1 MIEYIKHNNQLIS
14 IIIKS
19 NYVDENIKF
28 FTPESFE
35 LQLGYMN
42 RRKNYRIKPHIHS
55 ATKRNIS
62 KTFEVLFIRKGK
74 VQIDFYDKNKIK
86 LQSKILNKGDTILI
100 GDCGHGFIMLE
111 DSEILEVKQG
121 PYQIEKDKY
130 SI

>member
-1 MIEYIKHNNQLIS
+1 MIEYIKHDNEIIS

-19 NYVDENIKF
+19 NYAGEDINF
-28 FTPESFE
+28 FTPESYE

-42 RRKNYRIKPHIHS
+42 RKKNYIIEPHIHAS
-55 ATKRNIS
+55 TKRNIH

-74 VQIDFYDKNKIK
+74 VQIDFFSKNKIK

-100 GDCGHGFIMLE
+100 GDCGHGFTMLE

-121 PYQIEKDKY
+121 PYQINNDKY

>member
-1 MIEYIKHNNQLIS
+1 MIEYIKHNNQIIS

-28 FTPESFE
+28 FTPDSFE

-42 RRKNYRIKPHIHS
+42 RSKNYRIKPHIHS
-55 ATKRNIS
+55 PLKRNIS

-86 LQSKILNKGDTILI
+86 LQNKILNKGDTILI

>member
-1 MIEYIKHNNQLIS
+1 MIEYIKHKGDIIS

-42 RRKNYRIKPHIHS
+42 RKKNYRIKPHMHS
-55 ATKRNIS
+55 ATKRNIL

-74 VQIDFYDKNKIK
+74 VQIDYFDKNKIK

-121 PYQIEKDKY
+121 PYQIDKDKY
-130 SI
+130 PI